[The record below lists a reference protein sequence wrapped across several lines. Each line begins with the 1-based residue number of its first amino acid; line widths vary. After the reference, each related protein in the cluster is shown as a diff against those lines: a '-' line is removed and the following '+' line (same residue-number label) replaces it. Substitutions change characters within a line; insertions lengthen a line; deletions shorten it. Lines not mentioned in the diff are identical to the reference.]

1 MGAAPDPPAGTFA
14 GLLRQLRVAAGLTQ
28 EQLAAAAGL
37 SPRSISDLERGV
49 NLTARRETVRLLAD
63 VLNLTGPARVDF
75 QAAARG
81 LGNRQAVPVGGT
93 AAATRTLPRDIG
105 AFTGRQSELRS
116 VLRMAAGARQSGG
129 IVGICAIG
137 GMAGIGKTTFAV
149 HAAHHLAPRFPDGQ
163 IFMPLHAHTP
173 GQRPVDPANALASLL
188 LTAGVDASQIPA
200 GLEERSRL
208 WRDYLAGKQ
217 VLLLLDDA
225 TGYEQVKPLL
235 PGAAGS
241 LVLVTSRRHLT
252 ALEDAE
258 PISLDTLPPDEAAA
272 LLIRLSAR
280 PGLSAFDPAVRE
292 ITRLCGYLPLAIG
305 MLAGRLRHRPAWSV
319 SELAADLT
327 SARDRLELM
336 RTENLSVAAAFDLS
350 YQTVAPPQQRL
361 FRRLS
366 LHGGMD
372 VDVYAAAALDDADPG
387 TTRMRLEALYEQHL
401 LTEHVAGRY
410 RLHDL
415 LREHGRSLAASDP
428 ADERSAAS
436 DRLLNYYLQAARAAN
451 LHLARRSQAVP
462 DAPSPP
468 APLAQPRPREP
479 KGAAP
484 PGLTSGVCEEGRR
497 RLRAPGGEWEETGA
511 AAAAFIPKLG
521 TRMDAARWMDR
532 DRLNLH
538 AAIVDAARRDRLA
551 ISIALPAAMHAF
563 LRFRGH
569 WDEAIELHRIALD
582 SAIEAGD
589 ERAEAGALT
598 NLGDVERAT
607 RNYPAAATS
616 LSKAIQLYRNLLD
629 RPGEAAALTELGAA
643 LYLTGENEAAAEHL
657 ARALELYRDLGDRM
671 GEAVALSRLG
681 NVQLVT
687 GDYPAAAS
695 GLSRAFELYRHL
707 GDRLGEA
714 HALNDLGAVRHAMGD
729 YRAATADLEM
739 AFELYREL
747 GDRLGEGN
755 ALLDLG
761 SVQQATGD
769 YTAALAG
776 LTRALELY
784 RELDDRLGKAN
795 VLHQLGAVRQA
806 TGDSSA
812 AAASQREA
820 LELYR
825 QLGDRTGEAD
835 SLIQLAEA
843 LLASESVSAADAR
856 GLVEQALAIA
866 AAIPSPLA
874 EARALE
880 GIGRCDLRD
889 GRTEEGAAAL
899 RRALTIYRRIGAPRA
914 DAVARALGDIR
925 E

>member
-14 GLLRQLRVAAGLTQ
+14 GLLRTLRVAAGLTQ

-81 LGNRQAVPVGGT
+81 LGNRQALPVGGA

-116 VLRMAAGARQSGG
+116 VLRMAASARQSGG

-173 GQRPVDPANALASLL
+173 GQRPVDPASALASLL

-305 MLAGRLRHRPAWSV
+305 MLAGRLRHHPAWSA

-350 YQTVAPPQQRL
+350 YQAVAPPQQRL

-372 VDVYAAAALDDADPG
+372 IDVYAAAALDDADPG
-387 TTRMRLEALYEQHL
+387 TTRLRLEALYEQHL
-401 LTEHVAGRY
+401 LAEHAAGRY

-428 ADERSAAS
+428 ADERRVAS

-468 APLAQPRPREP
+468 APLAQPD
-479 KGAAP
+479 AP
-484 PGLTSGVCEEGRR
+484 T
-497 RLRAPGGEWEETGA
+497 
-511 AAAAFIPKLG
+511 AAFIPKLA

-569 WDEAIELHRIALD
+569 WDEAIELHHIALD

-589 ERAEAGALT
+589 ERAEAEALT

-643 LYLTGENEAAAEHL
+643 LYLTGENDAAAEHL
-657 ARALELYRDLGDRM
+657 ARALELYRDLGDQL

-729 YRAATADLEM
+729 YRAATADLEL

-747 GDRLGEGN
+747 GDRLGEAN

-806 TGDSSA
+806 AGDSSA
-812 AAASQREA
+812 AAESQREA

-843 LLASESVSAADAR
+843 LLESESVSAADAR
-856 GLVEQALAIA
+856 GLLEQAGARGLLEQALVIA

-914 DAVARALGDIR
+914 DVVARALGDIC

>member
-1 MGAAPDPPAGTFA
+1 MGAAPEPSAGTFA
-14 GLLRQLRVAAGLTQ
+14 GLLRQLRAAAGLTQ

-81 LGNRQAVPVGGT
+81 LGKRQAFPVGGT

-105 AFTGRQSELRS
+105 AFTGRQSELGS
-116 VLRMAAGARQSGG
+116 VLRMAASARQSGG

-149 HAAHHLAPRFPDGQ
+149 HAAHHLAPNFPDGQ
-163 IFMPLHAHTP
+163 IFMALHAHTP
-173 GQRPVDPANALASLL
+173 GQRPVDPTNALASLL

-280 PGLSAFDPAVRE
+280 PGLSAAEPAVRE

-305 MLAGRLRHRPAWSV
+305 MLAGRLRHHPAWSA

-327 SARDRLELM
+327 SARDRLQLM

-350 YQTVAPPQQRL
+350 YQALTPPQQRL

-366 LHGGMD
+366 LHGGID
-372 VDVYAAAALDDADPG
+372 IDVYAAAALDDADLG
-387 TTRMRLEALYEQHL
+387 ATRMRLDALYEQHL
-401 LTEHVAGRY
+401 LAEHATGRY

-415 LREHGRSLAASDP
+415 LREHGRGLAASDP
-428 ADERSAAS
+428 ADERGAAS

-451 LHLARRSQAVP
+451 LHLARRSQSAP
-462 DAPSPP
+462 DAPSPS
-468 APLAQPRPREP
+468 APLAQPDAT
-479 KGAAP
+479 AA
-484 PGLTSGVCEEGRR
+484 TD
-497 RLRAPGGEWEETGA
+497 
-511 AAAAFIPKLG
+511 IPKLA
-521 TRMDAARWMDR
+521 TRTDAARWMDR
-532 DRLNLH
+532 DRPNLH
-538 AAIVDAARRDRLA
+538 AAIVDAAKRDRLDF
-551 ISIALPAAMHAF
+551 SIALPAAMHAF

-569 WDEAIELHRIALD
+569 WDQAIELHRIALD
-582 SAIEAGD
+582 SALEAGD

-598 NLGDVERAT
+598 NLGDVEMAT

-616 LSKAIQLYRNLLD
+616 LSKAIQLYRNLTD

-643 LYLTGENEAAAEHL
+643 LYLTGENQEAADHL
-657 ARALELYRDLGDRM
+657 GRALELFRDLGDRL
-671 GEAVALSRLG
+671 GEAVVLSRLG
-681 NVQLVT
+681 SVQLVT
-687 GDYPAAAS
+687 GDYAAAAS
-695 GLSRAFELYRHL
+695 GLARAFELYRHL

-729 YRAATADLEM
+729 YRAATADLEL

-747 GDRLGEGN
+747 GDRLGEAN

-761 SVQQATGD
+761 NVQQATGD

-776 LTRALELY
+776 LTRALDLY

-795 VLHQLGAVRQA
+795 VLHQLGEVRQA

-812 AAASQREA
+812 AAESQREA

-843 LLASESVSAADAR
+843 LLGSESVSAADAR
-856 GLVEQALAIA
+856 GLLEQAQAIA
-866 AAIPSPLA
+866 IAIPSPLA

-880 GIGRCDLRD
+880 GLGRCDLRD
-889 GRTEEGAAAL
+889 GRTEDGATAL
-899 RRALTIYRRIGAPRA
+899 RQALTIYQRIGAPRT
-914 DAVARALGDIR
+914 DVVARALGDIR

>member
-1 MGAAPDPPAGTFA
+1 MGAAPGPSAGTFA

-81 LGNRQAVPVGGT
+81 LGKRQAFPVGGT

-116 VLRMAAGARQSGG
+116 VLRMAASARQTGG

-149 HAAHHLAPRFPDGQ
+149 HAAHHLAPNFPDGQ

-280 PGLSAFDPAVRE
+280 PGLSAAEPAVRE

-305 MLAGRLRHRPAWSV
+305 MLAGRLRHHPAWSP

-350 YQTVAPPQQRL
+350 YQALAPPQQRL

-366 LHGGMD
+366 LHSGID
-372 VDVYAAAALDDADPG
+372 IDVYAAAALDDADLG
-387 TTRMRLEALYEQHL
+387 ATRLRLEALYEQHL
-401 LTEHVAGRY
+401 LAEHAAGRY

-415 LREHGRSLAASDP
+415 LREHGRGLAASDP
-428 ADERSAAS
+428 ADERDAAS

-451 LHLARRSQAVP
+451 PHLARRGQAVAGP
-462 DAPSPP
+462 DA
-468 APLAQPRPREP
+468 
-479 KGAAP
+479 
-484 PGLTSGVCEEGRR
+484 
-497 RLRAPGGEWEETGA
+497 TGA
-511 AAAAFIPKLG
+511 THIPKLA

-532 DRLNLH
+532 ERLNLH
-538 AAIVDAARRDRLA
+538 AAVVDAAKRDRLEF
-551 ISIALPAAMHAF
+551 SIALPAAMHAF

-569 WDEAIELHRIALD
+569 WDQAIELHRIALD

-598 NLGDVERAT
+598 NLGDVEMAT
-607 RNYPAAATS
+607 RNYPAAATN
-616 LSKAIQLYRNLLD
+616 LSKAIQLYRNLAD
-629 RPGEAAALTELGAA
+629 QPGEAAALTELGAV
-643 LYLTGENEAAAEHL
+643 LYLIGENQTAAEHL
-657 ARALELYRDLGDRM
+657 SRALELSRDLGDRL
-671 GEAVALSRLG
+671 GEAVVLSRLG
-681 NVQLVT
+681 SVQLVT
-687 GDYPAAAS
+687 GDYAAAAS
-695 GLSRAFELYRHL
+695 GLARAFELYRHL

-714 HALNDLGAVRHAMGD
+714 HALNDLGAVRHAMGG
-729 YRAATADLEM
+729 YRAATTDLEL

-747 GDRLGEGN
+747 GDRLGEAN
-755 ALLDLG
+755 VLLDLG
-761 SVQQATGD
+761 NVQQATGD

-806 TGDSSA
+806 AGDSSA
-812 AAASQREA
+812 AAQSQQEA

-825 QLGDRTGEAD
+825 QLGDRIGEAD

-843 LLASESVSAADAR
+843 LLESESEGAAEVRGDSAADAR
-856 GLVEQALAIA
+856 GLLEQALAIA
-866 AAIPSPLA
+866 IAIPSPLA

-889 GRTEEGAAAL
+889 GRTDEGAVAL
-899 RRALTIYRRIGAPRA
+899 RRALTIYQRIGAPRT
-914 DAVARALGDIR
+914 DVVAQALRDIC